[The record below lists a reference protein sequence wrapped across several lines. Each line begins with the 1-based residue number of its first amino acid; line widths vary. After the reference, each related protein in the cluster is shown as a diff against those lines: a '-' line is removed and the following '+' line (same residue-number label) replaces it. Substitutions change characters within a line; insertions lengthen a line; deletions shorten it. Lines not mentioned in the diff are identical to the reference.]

1 MVIDNNINTKYLN
14 FDKENSGFTVTPSI
28 MPTIIT
34 GIVLTTANDFPSR
47 DPASVTILGSHD
59 SVNFFN
65 IVTGLSTPLPDE
77 RFKRTVF
84 DFNNTESYE
93 VYQVIFPTLKDSAT
107 ANSMQIAEVELLGE
121 KVIPEPVGLEIL
133 VLIVFTI
140 SRKNVKISEL
150 IKG

>member
-14 FDKENSGFTVTPSI
+14 FDKENSGFTVTLSI

-84 DFNNTESYE
+84 GFNNTESYE

-121 KVIPEPVGLEIL
+121 KVIPEPVGLGIL

-140 SRKNVKISEL
+140 SRKNVKISEF
-150 IKG
+150 INV